1 MKKLDILVIYF
12 VLDSLLVIDIGCTKE
27 ICVGQYF
34 KITNFQFSEWECHFI
49 AILYGIVDRLI
60 SW

>member
-1 MKKLDILVIYF
+1 MKKLDILVISF

-34 KITNFQFSEWECHFI
+34 KITNFQFSEWECHYSI
-49 AILYGIVDRLI
+49 NI
-60 SW
+60 